1 MWYSCSF
8 LLDLKEGGEKVS
20 NNDTSSWWSITF
32 SSNSK
37 IEFVYNIQS
46 SEVSM
51 GEHGDGS
58 QQMLQEFTGIRVKQQ
73 GSAGKLKSL
82 QQVLNM
88 KKGEVAF
95 AHSNLAELQ
104 QEGVEKMKLIG
115 NLGDLVGEIPEYKKR
130 ISALSES
137 VDQSQRATQAKL
149 EEMLKV
155 RQKQDR
161 ESTMVEERIQAE
173 SVKEKVREQTNLEEL
188 EKLLRAAQEIEVGNG
203 RRKMEKEKEQVEE
216 QTRMLEQE
224 NRLMRENHNRKIQ
237 MMNNQLLE
245 ANKGSDQ
252 SKVMSMEVVRKDMEM
267 MKQEYESQL
276 GDLANQIAA
285 FKERKSG
292 QQAAAKKKKVSF
304 AFPGDVSSGD
314 TENQDDEKIACG
326 FIDEPWRRSVHNP
339 VNNIPSSR
347 LSNPGREELGNED
360 GLESWRQGADTT
372 GVAPHR
378 LKCASSFS
386 SSTPAVSGRETSAL
400 GEDHSEAGENRY
412 YPSSFKFVARPAVK
426 SREMSAGAEA
436 DMTNSPHHSLFKFV
450 AAPAIKSIETSARA
464 EAGRTTS
471 PHHSPFKFV
480 ARPAE
485 SSMLGLSTDFCTF
498 ATRQQMVCIIH
509 LKSADPQMKLTSLS
523 CFSCIVHTIV

>member
-161 ESTMVEERIQAE
+161 ESTMVEERIQGE
-173 SVKEKVREQTNLEEL
+173 RLKEKVREETNIEEL
-188 EKLLRAAQEIEVGNG
+188 EKLLRGAQEVEVENG
-203 RRKMEKEKEQVEE
+203 RRKMEKEKEKVEE
-216 QTRMLEQE
+216 QTRMLEEE
-224 NRLMRENHNRKIQ
+224 NRLMRENHSRKIQ
-237 MMNNQLLE
+237 TMNNQLLE

-252 SKVMSMEVVRKDMEM
+252 SKVTSMEVVRKEMEM

-276 GDLANQIAA
+276 GDLASQIAA
-285 FKERKSG
+285 FKERKAG
-292 QQAAAKKKKVSF
+292 KQATAYKKKVSF
-304 AFPGDVSSGD
+304 AFPDDVSSSA
-314 TENQDDEKIACG
+314 TENQDNEKEAFG
-326 FIDEPWRRSVHNP
+326 FIDEPRSRSVY
-339 VNNIPSSR
+339 NISSSR
-347 LSNPGREELGNED
+347 LSNTGEEALGNED
-360 GLESWRQGADTT
+360 GSENWRQGVDTT
-372 GVAPHR
+372 AVASHR
-378 LKCASSFS
+378 PFKCVSSFVG
-386 SSTPAVSGRETSAL
+386 STPAV
-400 GEDHSEAGENRY
+400 GEDHSEAGANRHH
-412 YPSSFKFVARPAVK
+412 PSSFKFVASPAVK
-426 SREMSAGAEA
+426 SRE
-436 DMTNSPHHSLFKFV
+436 
-450 AAPAIKSIETSARA
+450 ISARA
-464 EAGRTTS
+464 EAGTTNS
-471 PHHSPFKFV
+471 PPSQPFQV
-480 ARPAE
+480 CGSACRELYAGTLLE
-485 SSMLGLSTDFCTF
+485 LLHICYSAAGGLCNSKKTC
-498 ATRQQMVCIIH
+498 
-509 LKSADPQMKLTSLS
+509 
-523 CFSCIVHTIV
+523 